1 MSVFRTFLFAPGN
14 HPRRTEKAFTLGA
27 DAVIL
32 DLEDACPVSEKVAT
46 RSVIVEAMQR
56 PRACLGYVRVNP
68 LSTQFGY
75 GDQVGVVQKGVD
87 GIVVPKIES
96 ADELKTAD
104 WLLAQLERERGL
116 PVGAI
121 DLLPIVETGKGLAAV
136 HEIARAGTRVKRL
149 SFGAG
154 DFTLDMNI
162 VWSRDETEFLA
173 YRSAMVLASRAAG
186 LEAPIDTVWVRLQD
200 PEGFAASAAHVRA
213 LGFQGKLCI
222 HPDQVA
228 VANAAFSPSAEQVAW
243 ARRVVDAFKAAEDSG
258 SASIQLDG
266 QFIDYPIVYQAQR
279 VLDADARIT
288 AKRA

>member
-75 GDQVGVVQKGVD
+75 GDMVGVVQKGVD
-87 GIVVPKIES
+87 GIVVPKVES

-136 HEIARAGTRVKRL
+136 HEIARAGTRLKRL

-154 DFTLDMNI
+154 DFTLDMNL
-162 VWSRDETEFLA
+162 VWSREETELLA
-173 YRSAMVLASRAAG
+173 YRGAVVLASRAAG

-200 PEGFAASAAHVRA
+200 AEGFAASAAHVRA

-228 VANAAFSPSAEQVAW
+228 VANAAFSPSSGQVAW

-279 VLDADARIT
+279 VLDADARIA
-288 AKRA
+288 AKRT